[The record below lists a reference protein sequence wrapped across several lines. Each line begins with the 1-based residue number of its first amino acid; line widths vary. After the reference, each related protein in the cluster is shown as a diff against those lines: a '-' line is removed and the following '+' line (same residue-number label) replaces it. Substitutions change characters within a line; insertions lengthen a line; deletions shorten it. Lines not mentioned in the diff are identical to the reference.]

1 MQLSL
6 EDLVS
11 KVNEWC
17 DANAVTP
24 ASGQVAGSLSVR
36 TLRYYRAVGLLD
48 APSSG
53 AGAGYGE
60 HHFLQVAAV
69 RVLQSQGLPQN
80 RIQSLLFGRSDK
92 ELRKILQ
99 HADAGTPAASRAP
112 RVTAF
117 PNSESWQ
124 MTPIT
129 DDFLL
134 VARQRS
140 RVTDEA
146 LARIRE
152 ILAETS
158 STTHRSH

>member
-1 MQLSL
+1 MELSL
-6 EDLVS
+6 EELVA

-17 DANAVTP
+17 DTNAVSP
-24 ASGQVAGSLSVR
+24 ASGQVANSLSVR
-36 TLRYYRAVGLLD
+36 TLRYYRTVGLLD

-92 ELRKILQ
+92 ELRKILE
-99 HADAGTPAASRAP
+99 HADNGIPAASRAP
-112 RVTAF
+112 RAPAF
-117 PNSESWQ
+117 PSSESWH

-129 DDFLL
+129 DEFLL
-134 VARQRS
+134 VARRRS
-140 RVTDEA
+140 RVTAEA

-152 ILAETS
+152 ILTQS
-158 STTHRSH
+158 TSTTHRTH

>member
-1 MQLSL
+1 MELSL
-6 EDLVS
+6 EDLVA

-17 DANAVTP
+17 EAHAVSP
-24 ASGQVAGSLSVR
+24 ASGQVASSLSVR
-36 TLRYYRAVGLLD
+36 TLRYYRTAGLLD

-80 RIQSLLFGRSDK
+80 RIHSLVFGRSDK
-92 ELRKILQ
+92 ELRQILE
-99 HADAGTPAASRAP
+99 HADAGIPAVSRGP
-112 RVTAF
+112 RAQVF
-117 PNSESWQ
+117 PSAESWH

-129 DDFLL
+129 DEFLL
-134 VARQRS
+134 VARRRS
-140 RVTDEA
+140 RVTTEA

-152 ILAETS
+152 ILTES
-158 STTHRSH
+158 NSTTHRTQ